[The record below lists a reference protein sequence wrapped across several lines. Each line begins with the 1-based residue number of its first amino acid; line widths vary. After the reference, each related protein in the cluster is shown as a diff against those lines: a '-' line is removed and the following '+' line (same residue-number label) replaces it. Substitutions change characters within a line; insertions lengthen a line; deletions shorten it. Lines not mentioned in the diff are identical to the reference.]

1 MEVSTATFERSDPQ
15 LLSVGYRLTGSVGA
29 ALGIAA
35 DGGTSSDPG
44 DHLVRTVRAAL
55 AALQAV
61 AVRKQ
66 TYTGPWLPEP
76 IVLEPESMDDPLA
89 SAVAGDGARL
99 ATMVALE
106 SLSPTTRIS
115 YVLRDCF
122 GTDAGEIAR
131 ALAISADKTNRLA
144 DKGAE
149 LMAATLAPD
158 SIEDHNEVVAQGVL
172 ASTVGDM
179 ESLAALAHPD
189 LTYIADSN
197 GVTRSASGP
206 IVGSATVLRLLS
218 TVMTRYG
225 SEMTRH
231 TRPVLINGEMG
242 LLTDAGIGE
251 QSPLHRRVTALAV
264 SGGKIVALYDLSN
277 PDKLTGTPLFR

>member
-1 MEVSTATFERSDPQ
+1 MSTATFERSDPQ
-15 LLSVGYRLTGSVGA
+15 LLSVGYRLTGSVVA

-35 DGGTSSDPG
+35 DGGSTSDPA
-44 DHLVRTVRAAL
+44 DRLVRTVRAAL

-76 IVLEPESMDDPLA
+76 IVLEPDSFEDPLA

-106 SLSPTTRIS
+106 TLSPTTRIS

-122 GTDAGEIAR
+122 GTDAGQIAG
-131 ALAISADKTNRLA
+131 ALATSVDKVNRLA

-149 LMAATLAPD
+149 LMADTLQPD

-172 ASTVGDM
+172 ALTLGDM

-189 LTYIADSN
+189 LTYFADSN
-197 GVTRSASGP
+197 GVTRSATGP

-242 LLTDAGIGE
+242 LLTDAGIRE

-264 SGGKIVALYDLSN
+264 SGGKIVAVYDLSN

>member
-1 MEVSTATFERSDPQ
+1 VSTATFERSDPQ
-15 LLSVGYRLTGSVGA
+15 LLTVGYRLTGSVVA
-29 ALGIAA
+29 ARDIAA
-35 DGGTSSDPG
+35 DDGSTADPE
-44 DHLVRTVRAAL
+44 DRLVRTVRAAL

-66 TYTGPWLPEP
+66 SYTGPWLPEP
-76 IVLEPESMDDPLA
+76 IAIEPDSFDDPLA
-89 SAVAGDGARL
+89 SAVSGDGARL

-122 GTDAGEIAR
+122 GIDVGPIAG
-131 ALAISADKTNRLA
+131 ALAISEDKVNRLA

-149 LMAATLAPD
+149 LMATTPQPD

-172 ASTVGDM
+172 ALTLGDLD
-179 ESLAALAHPD
+179 SLAALAHPN
-189 LTYIADSN
+189 LTYLADSN
-197 GVTRSASGP
+197 GITRSATDP
-206 IVGSATVLRLLS
+206 IVGSAVVLRLLS

-225 SEMTRH
+225 SDMTRH

-242 LLTDAGIGE
+242 LLTDAGIAV
-251 QSPLHRRVTALAV
+251 QSPLHKRVTALAV
-264 SGGKIVALYDLSN
+264 SGGKIVAVYDLSN